1 MHADTRRALALAA
14 LLALATPALAHDDDD
29 DDDDGLRIVRSSIAC
44 ERYDG
49 TSDDLLTAGLGKTG
63 LAGAAPTVS
72 PVPTAAELRRLAI
85 YNNYRA
91 LADMTA
97 NGGYGR
103 LYGPNIDLEGKDT
116 LGEGK
121 IAGKEC
127 LAYADDGTGR
137 KNVTMMVQIPESFDP
152 RNACI
157 VAAPSSGS
165 RGVYGA
171 IGTTGE
177 WGLKRGCAVAY
188 TDKGT
193 GNGAHDLQNNTVN
206 LIDGVRADASAAG
219 KDSNFTARLS
229 AVQRAAFNTA
239 SPNRFAYKHAHSEQ
253 NPEKDWGRHV
263 LVSIEFAF
271 DLLNERFEHQR
282 RHGDRDRITKRDAI
296 VIASSVSNGGGASLA
311 AAEQDKQ
318 RLIDGIVVSEP
329 QVQPRFNPKLTIK
342 RGDAVIANH
351 GKGLYDY
358 ITLANLY
365 QPCAALAPA
374 NAGAPG
380 ALFVVA
386 ARAQARCDAL
396 SANGLLT
403 ATTQPGQ
410 ANEAQAILNN
420 NGWEPESN
428 ILGPSHYGFQVAPA
442 VAVTY
447 ANAHGRFRVLHSV
460 CGFSMGGTTGPGST
474 PGPVAPAAVAQ
485 IFGTGNGVPPTSG
498 INLINNNSV
507 GGPLLDPASFSP
519 STGKQDYNFD
529 GAWCLRK
536 LFTGPGS
543 DTLRVRFGI
552 AEVKRTGN
560 LRGKPAIIVHGRADN
575 LVPVNHASRPYYG
588 LNKMVEGRD
597 SNLRYYEVT
606 NAQHFETFI
615 GIQPLLAGY
624 DTRFIPLH
632 VYGIQALNLMYD
644 HLKNGAPLPRSQLVR
659 TTPRGG
665 TPGAADPI
673 TPENVPPIAPHPA
686 SGDRIRFRN
695 NTVHVPD

>member
-1 MHADTRRALALAA
+1 MHADSRSTVALIA
-14 LLALATPALAHDDDD
+14 LLAVATPGFAH
-29 DDDDGLRIVRSSIAC
+29 DDDDGLRIVRSSISC
-44 ERYDG
+44 QRYDG
-49 TSDDLLTAGLGKTG
+49 VSDDLLTAGLATG
-63 LAGAAPTVS
+63 GLQSAVPPPVVLPTN
-72 PVPTAAELRRLAI
+72 PTAAELRRLAI

-97 NGGYGR
+97 NGGYGT
-103 LYGPNIDLEGKDT
+103 LYGPNIDLDGNPT
-116 LGEGK
+116 LGDGK
-121 IAGKEC
+121 IAGEEC

-137 KNVTMMVQIPESFDP
+137 KNVTMMVQIPDSFAPHD
-152 RNACI
+152 ACI

-193 GNGAHDLQNNTVN
+193 GNGAHDLQANTVN
-206 LIDGVRADASAAG
+206 LIDGRRADATAAG
-219 KDSNFTARLS
+219 KASHFTARLS
-229 AVQRAAFNTA
+229 ASQRAAFNTA

-253 NPEKDWGRHV
+253 NPEQDWGEHV

-271 DLLNERFEHQR
+271 QVLNERFGHKWGHR
-282 RHGDRDRITKRDAI
+282 PITKRHTI

-311 AAEQDKQ
+311 AAEQDKR

-342 RGDAVIANH
+342 RGDKVIANR

-380 ALFVVA
+380 GFFVVA

-410 ANEAQAILNN
+410 ADEAQAILNN

-447 ANAHGRFRVLHSV
+447 ANAHGRFRVLRNT
-460 CGFSMGGTTGPGST
+460 CGFSMGGTSATGT
-474 PGPVAPAAVAQ
+474 PAPIANPAAVPQ

-507 GGPLLDPASFSP
+507 GGPLIDPASFSP
-519 STGKQDYNFD
+519 STGTQDYNFD
-529 GAWCLRK
+529 GARCLRR
-536 LFTGPGS
+536 LFTGSGADAS
-543 DTLRVRFGI
+543 RVRLG
-552 AEVKRTGN
+552 AAQVKRSGN

-597 SNLRYYEVT
+597 GNLRYYEVT
-606 NAQHFETFI
+606 NAQHFEAFI

-644 HLKNGAPLPRSQLVR
+644 HLKNGAPLPRSQVVR
-659 TTPRGG
+659 TLPRAG

-673 TPENVPPIAPHPA
+673 TAENVPPIAQHPA
-686 SGDRIRFRN
+686 PGDRIRFRN